1 MEKFRYPHRWNSD
14 TKMIEVSALSGEWH
28 CYKDIDITGEAIC
41 DIISVT
47 MSTLLSN
54 VSVDYSAPP
63 HSPFFEPTSV
73 KPPISIPIEGKNPEK
88 NSLGF
93 RQNKSYGIVNH
104 HLHFYMNCVHFFL
117 KVYLF

>member
-41 DIISVT
+41 DIISLT

-73 KPPISIPIEGKNPEK
+73 KPPISIPIEGKT
-88 NSLGF
+88 
-93 RQNKSYGIVNH
+93 
-104 HLHFYMNCVHFFL
+104 L
-117 KVYLF
+117 KKQPRF